1 MTWRGSSSNPS
12 SVTVALGSL
21 LWPTLVR
28 RALTFALLLLAVA
41 PCARA
46 FEPFTAKDIRVEGLR
61 RLSAGTVFNYL
72 PIQVGERVDDR
83 RARQAIHALYK
94 TGFFRDVS
102 LDRDGDVLVVSVEE
116 RPSIDAV
123 DITGNRA
130 LDTKQ
135 LKEALERVGLAR
147 GRVFNRSLLD
157 RVEQELQRQYFSLG
171 RYGVQIKTTV
181 TPLERNRVAI
191 AIQIAEGQVA
201 KIRRINVVGNRS
213 YPAKTLL
220 KQFKLGT
227 PNWLS
232 FYTKNDQYSKQKLA
246 ADLESL
252 RSFYLD
258 RGYINFSIDSTQVS
272 ITPDKKDVYITVGIT
287 EGSRFKVKDVKVTGD
302 TVVPKAE
309 LLKLVEVK
317 PGEVFSR
324 QSVTETA
331 TRLSDRL
338 GKEGYAFANVNAIP
352 DVNENTKEVGLTFF
366 VDPGRRAYV
375 NRINIKG
382 NLKTRDEVI
391 RREVRQ
397 MEAGLLST
405 EKVKT
410 SRSRLDRLGYFEEVN
425 VETPAV
431 PGTTDQVDVN
441 FNVTERPSGNLLA
454 GVGYSQSQGVLV
466 NASVTQDNFLGTGK
480 RVSAAFSNSSVN
492 RIYSFDYTNPYY
504 TINGVSRGF
513 SLFYRQTYAGQA
525 NIGPYTSDDYGGNL
539 RYGIPLGE
547 FDSLRAG
554 VGYEGTKIQTQN
566 TTPPEYIAYLDEFG
580 DQFNAPKLT
589 GGWTHD
595 TRDRA
600 IFPNSGLLHTFDVET
615 ALPAG
620 DLAYYKISLRDLWYR
635 PIGKKLVASLRGD
648 VGYGNGFD
656 GTPQY
661 PFFENFYAGGI
672 RSVRGFK
679 DNTLGPRSVNGD
691 PLGGNFRL
699 DGSAEVLFPP
709 PFLGDTKA
717 IRLGVF
723 VDAGQVYGPNE
734 SYDLGQLRYST
745 GISTQWFSPLGP
757 LQFSVAKALNAKKG
771 DDTQIFQFSIGAAF

>member
-1 MTWRGSSSNPS
+1 M
-12 SVTVALGSL
+12 
-21 LWPTLVR
+21 R
-28 RALTFALLLLAVA
+28 RILAVA
-41 PCARA
+41 VLLLVMAPTWA
-46 FEPFTAKDIRVEGLR
+46 FEPFVVKDIRVEGLR

-72 PIQVGERVDDR
+72 PIQVGERVDNG

-102 LDRDGDVLVVSVEE
+102 LARDGDVLVVSVEE
-116 RPSIDAV
+116 RPSIDTV

-130 LDTKQ
+130 IDTKQ

-157 RVEQELQRQYFSLG
+157 RVEQELQRQYFNLG

-201 KIRRINVVGNRS
+201 KIRRINIVGNKS
-213 YPAKTLL
+213 FPNKTLL

-272 ITPDKKDVYITVGIT
+272 ITPDKEDVYITVGIT

-302 TVVPKAE
+302 TVVPKTE

-317 PGEVFSR
+317 PGDVFSR
-324 QSVTETA
+324 QSVTQTA
-331 TRLSDRL
+331 THISDRL

-352 DVNENTKEVGLTFF
+352 DVDEKTKQVSLNFF
-366 VDPGRRAYV
+366 VDPGRRVYV
-375 NRINIKG
+375 NRVNIKG
-382 NLKTRDEVI
+382 NLRTRDEVI
-391 RREVRQ
+391 RREIRQ
-397 MEAGLLST
+397 MEAGLFST
-405 EKVKT
+405 ENVKT
-410 SRSRLDRLGYFEEVN
+410 SRSRLDRLGYFEDVN

-431 PGTTDQVDVN
+431 PGTTDQVDVD
-441 FNVTERPSGNLLA
+441 FKVTERPSGNLLA

-466 NASVTQDNFLGTGK
+466 NASITQDNFLGTGK

-492 RIYSFDYTNPYY
+492 RVYSLDYTNPYY
-504 TINGVSRGF
+504 TVNGVSRGF
-513 SLFYRQTYAGQA
+513 TLYDRTTYAGQA
-525 NIGPYTSDDYGGNL
+525 NVGPYTSSDYGGNL
-539 RYGIPLGE
+539 RYGIPLSE
-547 FDSLRAG
+547 FDSIRFG
-554 VGYEGTKIQTQN
+554 VGYQGTHIRTQN

-580 DQFNAPKLT
+580 NKFNAPKLT
-589 GGWTHD
+589 SGWTHD

-600 IFPNSGLLHTFDVET
+600 IFPNSGLLHNLDLET

-620 DLAYYKISLRDLWYR
+620 NLAYYKVNLRDAWYR
-635 PIGKKLVASLRGD
+635 PVGKSVVLSLRGD

-672 RSVRGFK
+672 NTVRGYK

-699 DGSAEVLFPP
+699 DGSAQLFFPP
-709 PFLGDTKA
+709 PFLEDTKA
-717 IRLGVF
+717 VRLGAF
-723 VDAGQVYGPNE
+723 MDAGQVYGPNE
-734 SYDLGQLRYST
+734 NVDLGQLRYSA
-745 GISTQWFSPLGP
+745 GVSTQWFSPLGP
-757 LQFSVAKALNAKKG
+757 LQFSLAQPLNAKKG
-771 DDTQIFQFSIGAAF
+771 DKTQFFQFSIGTAF